1 MIRFGKT
8 GTRLFCITHKHAE
21 VIMEITVNGQRKE
34 YGGPPYVSALLEALG
49 IHPRPVV
56 VERNLRIVQ
65 RTELE
70 KEPVQDGDSFEIIRF
85 VGGG

>member
-1 MIRFGKT
+1 
-8 GTRLFCITHKHAE
+8 
-21 VIMEITVNGQRKE
+21 MEITVNGQRKV
-34 YGGPPYVSALLEALG
+34 YNGPPNVIALLEALG

-56 VERNLRIVQ
+56 VERNLKIVP
-65 RTELE
+65 RGDLE